1 MFGRNPGN
9 SSADPYLGVT
19 WLTFRERKHSL
30 SKWVLKTRPAG
41 FDSSGKFLD
50 ISAVVQ
56 GFFST
61 ILFLCI
67 SATLTSPEIESYKSR
82 YLSTEVRTSYR

>member
-41 FDSSGKFLD
+41 FDSSGKFLGI
-50 ISAVVQ
+50 ISL
-56 GFFST
+56 GCFFST